1 MQVLGGQRGQAR
13 AVAEKDKWGRDMR
26 IWSLG
31 ILAALA
37 ACASAPPPASG
48 PTLTPAEAIAAAAPG
63 EWRPIPPEDLLLFT
77 LGDGRVVTVQLAPA
91 FAPVHV
97 ENIRRLARG
106 GWWAG
111 AAVYRVQD
119 NYVAQWGRNESE
131 RPFPAGVV
139 AKPPAEYQR
148 PVAGL
153 RVTPL
158 GSPDPY
164 APRAGFAEGWP
175 VGIERDGTAALAH
188 CYGAVGVGRDVAPD
202 TGTGG
207 ELYAVIGHAP
217 RHLDRNIALVGRLID
232 GIDALSAR
240 PRGTE
245 ALGFYKERSS
255 DVPIRSAALV
265 ADLPAASRP
274 RWEVLDTASPSFIRY
289 LWTRANRRDSF
300 FIRPAGGVDLC
311 NAPVPVRK
319 APSSG

>member
-1 MQVLGGQRGQAR
+1 MVGCAAAQP
-13 AVAEKDKWGRDMR
+13 VA
-26 IWSLG
+26 IT
-31 ILAALA
+31 
-37 ACASAPPPASG
+37 APV
-48 PTLTPAEAIAAAAPG
+48 LTPTDAITAAAPDD
-63 EWRPIPPEDLLLFT
+63 WRAIPAEDLVLFT

-106 GWWAG
+106 GWWTG

-119 NYVAQWGRNESE
+119 NYVAQWGRNESD

-139 AKPPAEYQR
+139 AKPPAEYER

-153 RVTPL
+153 ALTPL

-164 APRAGFAEGWP
+164 AARTGFADGWP

-217 RHLDRNIALVGRLID
+217 RHLDRNIAVVGRVID
-232 GIDALSAR
+232 GIDALAAR

-265 ADLPAASRP
+265 ADLPQASRP
-274 RWEVLDTASPSFIRY
+274 RWEVLGTATPSFARY
-289 LWTRANRRDSF
+289 LRARANRRDTF

-311 NAPVPVRK
+311 NAPVPVRRK
-319 APSSG
+319 P